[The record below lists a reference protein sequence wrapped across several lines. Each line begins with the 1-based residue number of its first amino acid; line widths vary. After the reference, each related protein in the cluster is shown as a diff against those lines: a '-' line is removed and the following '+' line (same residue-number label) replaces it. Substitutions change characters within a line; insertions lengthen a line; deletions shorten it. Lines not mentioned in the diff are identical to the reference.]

1 LDKLAIFAGRNPLF
15 AALLMFMIFDVASG
29 LAAAAV
35 QKKLSSPISYAGMS
49 RKFLIIIM
57 IFTAQM
63 MDWIAIKL
71 FFVQTPIAGAVL
83 WFFIVR
89 EISSITENAA
99 LGGLPIPPVIKD
111 RLVVLQQV
119 DVGKVIAITGG
130 LLQTAPADPH
140 KVAAAMVNQPPGT
153 TMNTTVVATS
163 STTTTIPAETAEVKT
178 DGSNS

>member
-1 LDKLAIFAGRNPLF
+1 MDKLLLFTERNPLF
-15 AALLMFMIFDVASG
+15 AALLMFMVLDVASG

-35 QKKLSSPISYAGMS
+35 QRKLSSPISYAGMS

-89 EISSITENAA
+89 EVISITENAA

-111 RLVVLQQV
+111 RLAVLQQI
-119 DVGKVIAITGG
+119 DVGKVIAVTGG
-130 LLQTAPADPH
+130 FLQTAP
-140 KVAAAMVNQPPGT
+140 
-153 TMNTTVVATS
+153 
-163 STTTTIPAETAEVKT
+163 T
-178 DGSNS
+178 DSACGRGGVG